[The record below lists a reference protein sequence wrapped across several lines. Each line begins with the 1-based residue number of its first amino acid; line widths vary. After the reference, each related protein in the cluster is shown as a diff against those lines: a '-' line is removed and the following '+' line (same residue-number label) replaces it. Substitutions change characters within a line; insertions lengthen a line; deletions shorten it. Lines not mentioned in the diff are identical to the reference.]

1 MRRARM
7 FRQLAYPLALAA
19 LVALGVAG
27 AAMFGAGP
35 AASAAQE
42 TRVVLVPPSQAR
54 TGELVT
60 VRLLAQNA
68 HNLAGFQATVLF
80 DPSRLRLTGATI
92 EPGLKA
98 SGRDMLKL
106 GPVLRDGSAV
116 LGAATCPVANCS
128 GAPASPT
135 VRLLNGVDGQVE
147 LGTISFYI
155 VTPGRYEL
163 KLDGVQLID
172 PQGKRLTT
180 AATNAALIV
189 TSS

>member
-1 MRRARM
+1 MLRARAS
-7 FRQLAYPLALAA
+7 RKLAYPIA
-19 LVALGVAG
+19 LVVLVVLGVGVAV
-27 AAMFGAGP
+27 MFGAGP

-42 TRVVLVPPSQAR
+42 TRVILVPPSQAR

-60 VRLLAQNA
+60 VRLVAQHA

-80 DPSRLRLTGATI
+80 DSSRVRLTGATI
-92 EPGLKA
+92 EPGLTA
-98 SGRDMLKL
+98 TGRDMLKL

-128 GAPASPT
+128 GAPATQT

-180 AATNAALIV
+180 AATNAALVV